1 MLTIYEK
8 ETLIESLDETF
19 TEIKAYVEGAIGQEA
34 LHDVEQHLFRRLQS
48 LGRGLM
54 ETFVALSGSA
64 MKRATPRFQKR
75 DSPWPVRGRRRK
87 VRPICPSLEKSLSTG
102 PPMPIPTGVG
112 SIPSMQ
118 R

>member
-48 LGRGLM
+48 LGRGLIDII
-54 ETFVALSGSA
+54 GN
-64 MKRATPRFQKR
+64 K
-75 DSPWPVRGRRRK
+75 DSSEF
-87 VRPICPSLEKSLSTG
+87 RPFRPGDG
-102 PPMPIPTGVG
+102 PEVV
-112 SIPSMQ
+112 
-118 R
+118 

>member
-48 LGRGLM
+48 LEAVLKPVGL
-54 ETFVALSGSA
+54 
-64 MKRATPRFQKR
+64 
-75 DSPWPVRGRRRK
+75 
-87 VRPICPSLEKSLSTG
+87 
-102 PPMPIPTGVG
+102 
-112 SIPSMQ
+112 
-118 R
+118 

>member
-48 LGRGLM
+48 
-54 ETFVALSGSA
+54 
-64 MKRATPRFQKR
+64 
-75 DSPWPVRGRRRK
+75 
-87 VRPICPSLEKSLSTG
+87 
-102 PPMPIPTGVG
+102 
-112 SIPSMQ
+112 
-118 R
+118 

>member
-54 ETFVALSGSA
+54 ETRGSRPQGSCFLDFLLRYLHAGQGVVSPSYSVRTFFLGTHRSYEGSPPDFKAPLSAL
-64 MKRATPRFQKR
+64 
-75 DSPWPVRGRRRK
+75 
-87 VRPICPSLEKSLSTG
+87 
-102 PPMPIPTGVG
+102 
-112 SIPSMQ
+112 
-118 R
+118 